1 MTITIKNGNGV
12 SLRKIT
18 PSKEFEGF
26 TKFGKPVHSVIM
38 RYIQDLEPSATGYY
52 LS

>member
-1 MTITIKNGNGV
+1 MTITITKEGK

-26 TKFGKPVHSVIM
+26 KKNGQPIHYEIM
-38 RYIQDLEPSATGYY
+38 KLCRSLEPDCTGYY